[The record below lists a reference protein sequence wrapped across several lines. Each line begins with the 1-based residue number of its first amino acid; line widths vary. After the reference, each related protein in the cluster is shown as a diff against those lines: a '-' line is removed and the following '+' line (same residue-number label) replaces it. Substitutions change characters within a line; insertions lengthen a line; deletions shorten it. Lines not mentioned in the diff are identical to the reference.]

1 MRPLLIS
8 RNRMLLIGVWANRN
22 WILGNWLKEARTRS
36 KCDFDIFWV
45 PFIYA
50 GKRKA
55 ERFIRFYIPKRSSY
69 FFSYITIFESY
80 LRKNPVRFR
89 NKSIVLYP
97 HNESEMGD
105 LHHQAKVLNEAFKT
119 YFFCSSDAKQL
130 IAHGLREDKVEI
142 AYCAVDNDCVQDPRE
157 QKAKRTVILASRFG
171 PRKGLDALP
180 EVIRS
185 MSDFHFVALG
195 RGWETFILENKLDSA
210 PNFEY
215 HQFNKESRNKFFSR
229 AGIFL
234 SLSNLEGG
242 PVPLIEAISMGC
254 IPVATRTGFA
264 EDLII
269 DKESGLLLP
278 LNPQAAEIVNA
289 LRSATSLDAKPVIG
303 YLTWDRITQLMIRDK
318 RAIETLKGSR
328 VPS

>member
-1 MRPLLIS
+1 
-8 RNRMLLIGVWANRN
+8 MLLVGVWANRN
-22 WILGNWLKEARTRS
+22 WILGNWLKEVRTRS
-36 KCDFDIFWV
+36 KSDFDILWV

-50 GKRKA
+50 GKRSA
-55 ERFIRFYIPKRSSY
+55 ERFIRFYIPKRDSY

-80 LRKNPVRFR
+80 YERNPIRFR

-105 LHHQAKVLNEAFKT
+105 LNHQAKVLNEAYKT
-119 YFFCSSDAKQL
+119 YFFCSADAKKL
-130 IAHGLREDKVEI
+130 IAHGLQDQKVEI
-142 AYCAVDNDCVQDPRE
+142 AYCAVDNDCVQDIRE
-157 QKAKRTVILASRFG
+157 KKAKKTVILASRFG

-180 EVIRS
+180 DVIRS
-185 MSDFHFVALG
+185 MSDFHFIALG
-195 RGWETFILENKLDSA
+195 RGWETFIVGNKLDSTA
-210 PNFEY
+210 NFEY

-264 EDLII
+264 EDLIV

-278 LNPQAAEIVNA
+278 LQPHTSEIVNA
-289 LRSATSLDAKPVIG
+289 LRSAANLEAKPVIG

-328 VPS
+328 VLS

>member
-1 MRPLLIS
+1 
-8 RNRMLLIGVWANRN
+8 MLLIGVWANRN

-36 KCDFDIFWV
+36 KSDFDIFWV

-50 GKRKA
+50 GKRSA
-55 ERFIRFYIPKRSSY
+55 ERFIRFYIPKRDSY

-80 LRKNPVRFR
+80 FERNPARFR

-105 LHHQAKVLNEAFKT
+105 LNHQAKVLNEAYKT
-119 YFFCSSDAKQL
+119 YFFCSADAKQL
-130 IAHGLREDKVEI
+130 IAHGLRADKAEI
-142 AYCAVDNDCVQDPRE
+142 AYCAVDNDCVQDFRE
-157 QKAKRTVILASRFG
+157 KKAKKTVILASRFG

-180 EVIRS
+180 DVIRA
-185 MSDFHFVALG
+185 MKDFHFIALG
-195 RGWETFILENKLDSA
+195 RGWEAFITENQLGST

-264 EDLII
+264 EDLIV

-278 LNPQAAEIVNA
+278 LNPQTTEIVNA
-289 LRSATSLDAKPVIG
+289 LRGAVRLDAKPVVG

>member
-1 MRPLLIS
+1 
-8 RNRMLLIGVWANRN
+8 MLLIGVWANRN
-22 WILGNWLKEARTRS
+22 WILGNWLKEARVRS
-36 KCDFDIFWV
+36 PRDFDIFWV

-50 GKRKA
+50 GKRKS
-55 ERFIRFYIPKRSSY
+55 ERFIRFYIPTRNSY
-69 FFSYITIFESY
+69 FFSYITIFENY
-80 LRKNPVRFR
+80 FKRNPERFR

-105 LHHQAKVLNEAFKT
+105 LDHQAKVLNEAYKT
-119 YFFCSSDAKQL
+119 YFFCSADAKQL
-130 IAHGLREDKVEI
+130 IAHGLNEAKIEV
-142 AYCAVDNDCVQDPRE
+142 AYCAVDNDCVPNIGEEKD
-157 QKAKRTVILASRFG
+157 KKTVILASRFG
-171 PRKGLDALP
+171 PRKGLEALP

-185 MSDFHFVALG
+185 MKDFHFIALG
-195 RGWETFILENKLDSA
+195 RGWEDFIANNNLDSE

-215 HQFNKESRNKFFSR
+215 YQFNKDSRNKYFSR

-264 EDLII
+264 EDLIV
-269 DKESGLLLP
+269 DKESGLLLSLYP
-278 LNPQAAEIVNA
+278 STSEIASA
-289 LRSATSLDAKPVIG
+289 LRDAITLDAKPVNG

-318 RAIETLKGSR
+318 RAIETLKGSK
-328 VPS
+328 VSS

>member
-1 MRPLLIS
+1 MRPFLV
-8 RNRMLLIGVWANRN
+8 NRKKMLLIGVWANRN

-36 KCDFDIFWV
+36 KSDFDVFWV

-50 GKRKA
+50 GKRNV
-55 ERFIRFYIPKRSSY
+55 ERYIRFYIPQRDSY

-80 LRKNPVRFR
+80 FKKNPKRFR

-105 LHHQAKVLNEAFKT
+105 LNHQARILNEAYKA
-119 YFFCSSDAKQL
+119 YFFCSSDARQL
-130 IAHGLREDKVEI
+130 VAHGLSEDKVEI
-142 AYCAVDNDCVQDPRE
+142 AYCAVDNDCVQDLRE
-157 QKAKRTVILASRFG
+157 KKAKKTVILASRFG
-171 PRKGLDALP
+171 PRKGLQALP

-185 MSDFHFVALG
+185 MSDFHFIALG
-195 RGWETFILENKLDSA
+195 RGWEAFIIENKLGSA

-215 HQFNKESRNKFFSR
+215 HQFNKDTRNKYFSR

-242 PVPLIEAISMGC
+242 PVPLIEAIAMGC

-264 EDLII
+264 EDLIV
-269 DKESGLLLP
+269 DKKSGILLT
-278 LNPQAAEIVNA
+278 LNPKTPEIVKA
-289 LRSATSLDAKPVIG
+289 LRGAITLDAKPVIG

-328 VPS
+328 VLS

>member
-1 MRPLLIS
+1 MSPF
-8 RNRMLLIGVWANRN
+8 RNTRNKMLLVGVWANRN

-36 KCDFDIFWV
+36 RSDFDILWV

-55 ERFIRFYIPKRSSY
+55 ERYIRFHIPKRDSY

-80 LRKNPVRFR
+80 LKKNPARFR
-89 NKSIVLYP
+89 NKSVVLYP

-105 LHHQAKVLNEAFKT
+105 LNHQATVLNEAYKT
-119 YFFCSSDAKQL
+119 YFFCSADARQL
-130 IAHGLREDKVEI
+130 MAHGLKEDKVEI
-142 AYCAVDNDCVQDPRE
+142 AYCAVDNDCVQDVRE
-157 QKAKRTVILASRFG
+157 QKERKTVILASRFG
-171 PRKGLDALP
+171 PRKGLEALP
-180 EVIRS
+180 EVIKTLQ
-185 MSDFHFVALG
+185 DFHFIALG
-195 RGWETFILENKLDSA
+195 RGWESFIVENKLDHA

-215 HQFNKESRNKFFSR
+215 HQFNKDTRNKFFSR

-264 EDLII
+264 EDLIV
-269 DKESGLLLP
+269 DKETGLLLSLKP
-278 LNPQAAEIVNA
+278 ETPEIVNA
-289 LRSATSLDAKPVIG
+289 LRSTSSLNVNPIIG

-328 VPS
+328 VLS

>member
-1 MRPLLIS
+1 MHPFPY
-8 RNRMLLIGVWANRN
+8 NRKKMLLIGVWANRN

-36 KCDFDIFWV
+36 QTNFDIFWV

-55 ERFIRFYIPKRSSY
+55 ERFIRFYIPKRDSY

-80 LRKNPVRFR
+80 YKRNPMRFE

-105 LHHQAKVLNEAFKT
+105 LNHQAKVLNKAYKT
-119 YFFCSSDAKQL
+119 YFFCSADARQL

-142 AYCAVDNDCVQDPRE
+142 AYCAVDNDCLPIAGE
-157 QKAKRTVILASRFG
+157 QKSKKTVILASRFG

-180 EVIRS
+180 DVIRL
-185 MSDFHFVALG
+185 MNDFHFIALG
-195 RGWETFILENKLDSA
+195 RGWESFIAENQLDIVH
-210 PNFEY
+210 NFEY
-215 HQFNKESRNKFFSR
+215 HQFNKVSRNKYFSR

-264 EDLII
+264 EDLIV
-269 DKESGLLLP
+269 DKESGILLP
-278 LNPQAAEIVNA
+278 LHPGTSEIVSA
-289 LRSATSLDAKPVIG
+289 LRAAITIEAEPVNG

-328 VPS
+328 VLL

>member
-1 MRPLLIS
+1 MSPILNS
-8 RNRMLLIGVWANRN
+8 RKKMLLIGVWANRN

-36 KCDFDIFWV
+36 RSDFDVLWV

-50 GKRKA
+50 GKRTL
-55 ERFIRFYIPKRSSY
+55 ERYFRLHIPKRDSY

-80 LRKNPVRFR
+80 LKKNPARFK

-97 HNESEMGD
+97 HNESEMGN
-105 LHHQAKVLNEAFKT
+105 LNHQAKVLNEAYKT
-119 YFFCSSDAKQL
+119 YFFCSADARQL
-130 IAHGLREDKVEI
+130 MAHGLKEDKIEI
-142 AYCAVDNDCVQDPRE
+142 AYCAVDNDCVQDVRE
-157 QKAKRTVILASRFG
+157 HKEKKTVILASRFG
-171 PRKGLDALP
+171 PRKGLEVLP
-180 EVIRS
+180 SVIESLR
-185 MSDFHFVALG
+185 DFHFIALG
-195 RGWETFILENKLDSA
+195 RGWEDFILENKLNTA

-215 HQFNKESRNKFFSR
+215 HQFNKETRNRYFSR

-264 EDLII
+264 EDLVV
-269 DKESGLLLP
+269 DKETGLLLP
-278 LNPQAAEIVNA
+278 LKPRTSEIVSA
-289 LRSATSLDAKPVIG
+289 LQSATLLNSKPVIG

-318 RAIETLKGSR
+318 RAIETMKGSR
-328 VPS
+328 V

>member
-1 MRPLLIS
+1 
-8 RNRMLLIGVWANRN
+8 MLLIGVWANRN

-36 KCDFDIFWV
+36 QTDFDIFWV

-55 ERFIRFYIPKRSSY
+55 ERFIRFYIPKRDSY

-80 LRKNPVRFR
+80 YKRNPVRFE

-105 LHHQAKVLNEAFKT
+105 LNHQAKVLNEAYKT
-119 YFFCSSDAKQL
+119 YFFCSADAKQL

-142 AYCAVDNDCVQDPRE
+142 AYCAVDNDCVPNAGE
-157 QKAKRTVILASRFG
+157 QKSKKTVILASRFG

-180 EVIRS
+180 DVIRL
-185 MSDFHFVALG
+185 MNDFHFIALG
-195 RGWETFILENKLDSA
+195 RGWEAFIVDNQLDSA
-210 PNFEY
+210 HNFEY
-215 HQFNKESRNKFFSR
+215 HQFNKSSRNKYFSR

-264 EDLII
+264 EDLIV
-269 DKESGLLLP
+269 DKESGILLSLHP
-278 LNPQAAEIVNA
+278 STSEIVSA
-289 LRSATSLDAKPVIG
+289 LRAAIALEAEPVNG